1 MAYENKLMFN
11 PTNPNLNS
19 MKKIMMMLALLCV
32 SAFVFSQGTTVTGTV
47 TSAEDNTTI
56 PGVSVVVK
64 GTSVGVAT
72 DINGKYT
79 INVPAGS
86 NTLVFSFLG
95 MAPTEARIDG
105 QTTIDV
111 ALNPDVMGLEEV
123 IVTAFGT
130 SKKGA
135 FTGSAAQVNST
146 KIENRPISNVT
157 AAIEGASA
165 GIQVTAA
172 SGQPGSSQEIRV
184 RGFGSYGASNSPL
197 YVVDGAPYSGSIS
210 AINPNDIESVTVLK
224 DASSTALYGNKAAN
238 GVILITTKRGKPGE
252 GQFNVNA
259 SYGVISRAQ
268 PEYEMIDAFDYYPVM
283 WEAYRNGIAR
293 PGNDPSGT
301 PYFTPAEISAA
312 NATASADI
320 FGELGEYNPF
330 NVPDDQIVGLD
341 GKINSNA
348 RYKGDYEEA
357 VNWLDAVTQ
366 AGVRQ
371 NVDMSYQGGTEK
383 ADYYVS
389 LGYLYEEGFIIES
402 DLRRF
407 SGRANMNFQATD
419 WLKTGFN
426 VNVSNRELNYA
437 QTGSSTTFVNP
448 IRFTRGIGSIYPVW
462 KLDPVTGE
470 YDLDGDGNRQYDIP
484 DSRAGGASPG
494 RHVIAEIKWD
504 QDTDLTSTI
513 GAKTYMEISFLKDF
527 KFTVNAG
534 LNQRFLTNTFY
545 NNPIVGDGAP
555 GGRTYKTLNRTNSVN
570 FNQLLTYNKSFD
582 LHNFDAIL
590 GHESYMYKYNYLS
603 GARTQQIADDNTELI
618 NFVTITRSNSYED
631 NYNTEGYFAR
641 LNYDYDS
648 KYYLT
653 ASYRRDG
660 SSRFYKDNR
669 WGDFWSV
676 GLAWRM
682 DQEPFIQNIGAIDL
696 IKLRASYGEL
706 GNDAGIGYYASQG
719 LYSLGYNNQ
728 AEPGVLQDK
737 LPAEALVWESNNS
750 IDVAV
755 EFGLFNRVSGTL
767 EFYHRIS
774 DNLLFGVPLP
784 LSSGVSEKDENI
796 GALFNQGIE
805 FSVEFDAIKNQ
816 DFRWTIGLNVTTLKN
831 EFTRLPPGQDEIISG
846 SKKIMVGSSIYD
858 FWLREFYGVDPE
870 DGAVLYR
877 ADDGTTGDIRIMGN
891 DTLTTDQDNARYGYF
906 DSAIPDLFG
915 SFNTSLNYK
924 GIELTALFTYQIG
937 GKVLDYNYQSAMS
950 SGNYG
955 TGYSIDILDRWQEPG
970 DKTDVPRMDDS
981 ETSAFGA
988 TSTRWLTDAS
998 YLNLRNVIISYQ
1010 LPNNLVSRIGITR
1023 ARVYLSG
1030 ENLWFVNARKGMN
1043 IQQNFAGTTSNVFTP
1058 NRVISMGLNVNF

>member
-1 MAYENKLMFN
+1 MFN
-11 PTNPNLNS
+11 PTNLNLNS

-72 DINGKYT
+72 DINGKYS

-105 QTTIDV
+105 QTTINV
-111 ALNPDVMGLEEV
+111 ALMPDVMGLEEV

-135 FTGSAAQVNST
+135 FTGSAAQVNAT

-172 SGQPGSSQEIRV
+172 SGQPGSSQSIRV

-252 GQFNVNA
+252 GQFNINA

-268 PEYEMIDAFDYYPVM
+268 PEYEMIDAFDYYPIM

-301 PYFTPAEISAA
+301 PYYTPAEITAA
-312 NATASADI
+312 NATATADI
-320 FGELGEYNPF
+320 FDLLGGYNPF
-330 NVPDDQIVGLD
+330 NVPDDQIVDANGQ
-341 GKINSNA
+341 INPNA

-357 VNWLDAVTQ
+357 VDWLGAMTQ

-426 VNVSNRELNYA
+426 VNVSNRELNFA
-437 QTGSSTTFVNP
+437 QTGGTSSFVNP

-462 KLDPVTGE
+462 LLDRTTGE
-470 YDLDGDGNRQYDIP
+470 YILDADGNKQFDIYDT
-484 DSRAGGASPG
+484 RAGGASSG
-494 RHVIAEIKWD
+494 RHALAEIAWD

-513 GAKTYMEISFLKDF
+513 GAKTYMDISFLKDF
-527 KFTVNAG
+527 KFTVNVG

-545 NNPIVGDGAP
+545 NNPLIGDGAP

-570 FNQLLTYNKSFD
+570 FNQLLTYNKAFD
-582 LHNFDAIL
+582 LHNFDAII

-618 NFVTITRSNSYED
+618 NFVTITRSTSYED
-631 NYNTEGYFAR
+631 NYATEGYFAR

-682 DQEPFIQNIGAIDL
+682 DQESFIQNVGAIDL

-750 IDVAV
+750 LDLAV
-755 EFGLFNRVSGTL
+755 EFGLFNRVNGTL

-774 DNLLFGVPLP
+774 ENLLFGVPLP

-796 GALFNQGIE
+796 GSLINQGIE
-805 FSVEFDAIKNQ
+805 FQIEVDAIKTQ
-816 DFRWTIGLNVTTLKN
+816 DFRWTLGLNVTTLKN
-831 EFTRLPPGQDEIISG
+831 EFTKLPPGQDEIIDG
-846 SKKIMVGSSIYD
+846 SKKIMVGHSIYD

-877 ADDGTTGDIRIMGN
+877 ADDVTTGDIRIMGN
-891 DTLTTDQDNARYGYF
+891 DTLTTDQNNARYGYF

-915 SFNTSLNYK
+915 SFNTTFNYK

-937 GKVLDYNYQSAMS
+937 GKVLDYNYASAMS
-950 SGNYG
+950 SGTYG
-955 TGYSIDILDRWQEPG
+955 TGYSIDILDRWQQPG

-981 ETSAFGA
+981 QTSAFGA
-988 TSTRWLTDAS
+988 TSTRFLTDAS
-998 YLNLRNVIISYQ
+998 YLNLRNVVLSYDIPKNIVGRAGIS
-1010 LPNNLVSRIGITR
+1010 R

-1030 ENLWFVNARKGMN
+1030 ENLFLINARKGMN
-1043 IQQNFAGTTSNVFTP
+1043 VQQNFAGTTSNVFTP